1 MKFSN
6 FRSRAALPVL
16 GELVALVFEVDK
28 RPVLAVALQDDAAA
42 LAAVAAVGAAES
54 HEFFTA
60 EMRRAGPS
68 VSRTGKYLHVI
79 YKVRTCHTL
88 II

>member
-1 MKFSN
+1 MS
-6 FRSRAALPVL
+6 VL
-16 GELVALVFEVDK
+16 SELVALVFEVDK

-54 HEFFTA
+54 HEFLTA
-60 EMRRAGPS
+60 KMRRSGPS
-68 VSRTGKYLHVI
+68 VSRTGEYLYVI